1 VSSEELAAKPAF
13 TPKARLVSEEG
24 KSTVPTPSGT
34 PPEKGGNASPL
45 SPAAQPHTGS
55 NLQVAGQPTKPA
67 MLMLGKDVPL
77 LVSIQSQ
84 KQWYQE
90 PALYISLLAVAVS
103 LISLVLNLR
112 AAFKKDKKARVQSI
126 QDEFWLRKVLYPL
139 AIEPALEYYAKM
151 LSSSPADRFDPSS
164 TPEAIADFKKEFE
177 QQHSAIVAKNVT
189 LGILGQ
195 PFFTSVKAELEAIED
210 LVTDYCFE
218 NSAGYDPVAT
228 STTVA
233 TRASF
238 EGQVSGHLV
247 TIMQS
252 IKKLQESIE

>member
-1 VSSEELAAKPAF
+1 MV
-13 TPKARLVSEEG
+13 
-24 KSTVPTPSGT
+24 
-34 PPEKGGNASPL
+34 
-45 SPAAQPHTGS
+45 
-55 NLQVAGQPTKPA
+55 
-67 MLMLGKDVPL
+67 LGKDEPI

-103 LISLVLNLR
+103 LISLVVNLR
-112 AAFKKDKKARVQSI
+112 AAFKKDKKARIQSI

-151 LSSSPADRFDPSS
+151 LSSTPADRFDAAS
-164 TPEAIADFKKEFE
+164 TPEAIADFKKDFE
-177 QQHSAIVAKNVT
+177 QQHSAIVAKSVT

-195 PFFTSVKAELEAIED
+195 PLFSSIKAELEAIED

-218 NSAGYDPVAT
+218 NSAGHDLAAT
-228 STTVA
+228 NTNVA
-233 TRASF
+233 TRALF
-238 EGQVSGHLV
+238 EGQVAGHLG

-252 IKKLQESIE
+252 VKKLQESIE